1 MKLGWWRDRGGQ
13 EHQVKPVTDS
23 ATEWKWESVFRRGL
37 KWRDDGTFS
46 CLKGD
51 HSLDLIEF
59 LRPLDADLPPALNSA
74 VKAAEDRVR
83 ELKQLVEETQTAW
96 ATACRLHEAAKRE
109 LERLE
114 KECEVKP

>member
-13 EHQVKPVTDS
+13 EHLVKPVTDS
-23 ATEWKWESVFRRGL
+23 TTEWKWESACRRGL

-46 CLKGD
+46 CLKRD

-59 LRPLDADLPPALNSA
+59 LRPLEDLPPALNSA
-74 VKAAEDRVR
+74 VKTAEDRVR
-83 ELKQLVEETQTAW
+83 AWKTHHAAAQKLADEALKILEE
-96 ATACRLHEAAKRE
+96 AKRE

-114 KECEVKP
+114 KECEVAK